1 MSSDDEGYLLRDV
14 LWKLGR
20 FSPEIEIPSDPCVNP
35 PCPSSPTLVAPETM
49 LRSNAPSKRFVLK
62 TEPKLSESFE
72 PPIQEG
78 KSKREGKH
86 GPKPNKL
93 SDNQVL
99 KLHDCRPVSVVLRRV
114 DSTRSPQT
122 STEPFASRIQTPD
135 EFVIT
140 ESIPKLRRC
149 SVVLERLNIKEE
161 LLPPLIDTKEEVSM
175 DEMEVCNE
183 SESIKAETE
192 NQKDNQI
199 DGNDLMAP
207 SPRDNDEDLDV
218 IESSQVVN
226 TPPTARKRLFQK
238 SAFEETAITSFYEYP
253 TFMEAN
259 KTLDATHL
267 NEIDLASSLKS
278 APDFN
283 TFVPCKNA
291 PSWKDVLESCDEFSI
306 PHERHQ
312 KAFCSKKADV
322 PEKGIELGQQKI
334 RLAWQFDLREF
345 KSNLATQSLGDMK
358 LERLKELGLSASDL
372 KSQGTLA
379 QLFSSDRKLFTL
391 EPIAKAPTCKEVN
404 LWLKTR
410 GLMQENPK
418 ELPKEEDENR
428 VKDFD
433 VDAPLPRQSQ
443 MVMRIRRDS
452 DDSLGSEVSCSPPSS
467 PEVEN
472 KIEVDSP
479 NMSEMVQSST
489 PFTLTK
495 TNSAISSPGRPT
507 TTPILVHETKRRVP
521 SPSNVRI
528 NVDEGNPISRRQLFK
543 KRRISWDQTVLDKE
557 DEDPDIVE
565 SSQVEERSRTPSP
578 TPGTSC
584 ETTQNL
590 RRRLLQ
596 SQFRNKFLTPE
607 ATLGERL
614 GAKPDSPGSPIEG
627 PSPNNTHNFKM
638 SFENLQEVKALSEH
652 QYLSVMSM
660 EIHVNTRQK
669 LLPDPDYDAITAIFM
684 LTNNDVPA
692 GSKRPKQCEEIFV
705 LDPDFETK
713 RQRQASDLL
722 ASSGVFRDNIR
733 YFSSEKTLL
742 LGLVEAVQA
751 HDPDILC
758 GYEVQM
764 SSWGYVIERASRCDL
779 NLAPSLSRVPSR
791 EKESKMNEEQDPYG
805 ADHTSELRIAGRV
818 VLNIW
823 RLLRSEVAFYSYTFE
838 NMMFHV
844 LHTRVPK
851 HHSVTLTQWW
861 NHSTH
866 LFRWRV
872 CDYYLT
878 RIHGNLNL
886 MEQLDIIGRTS
897 ELARLFG
904 IQFFEVI
911 SRGSQFR
918 VESLMLRLA
927 KRKNL
932 IPVSPNTMQKA
943 KMKAPEYIPLVMEPE
958 SRFYTDPL
966 IVLDFQSLYPSII
979 MAYNYCYSTCL
990 GRVQNLGSPDPIE
1003 FGCTQL
1009 KISPHRLEKLDGHL
1023 NFSPGGVAFLKPTLR
1038 KGVLPQMLKEI
1049 LDTRLMVKKSMKIH
1063 KGDKTLQRVL
1073 HARQLGLKLI
1083 ANVTYGYTSA
1093 NFSGR
1098 MPSVEVADSVVSKG
1112 RETLERCIR
1121 FIETST
1127 KWKAQVVYGDT
1138 DSVFVLLPGRTRE
1151 EAFTIGEEIAREITQ
1166 DNPKPIKL
1174 KFEKVYYPC
1183 ILQTKKRYV
1192 GYMYETLDQKE
1203 PVYDAKGIETVR
1215 RDGCPAVVKILE
1227 KSLRILF
1234 ETKDVS
1240 KVKLFVQR
1248 QFQKIM
1254 RNKASLQDL
1263 TFAKEFR
1270 GVSGYKPG
1278 ALVPALELTRRLTRH
1293 DRRAVPRSG
1302 QRVPYV
1308 IVYGEPGRPLI
1319 QSVRSPEEVLND
1331 STLRPNAQYYICK
1344 VISPPLNRCLSL
1356 IGVDV
1361 LAWYLELPKSYRPR
1375 LGATNVDE
1383 PQAGTSRGQGVI
1395 LQYFASHHCASC
1407 DTLTQKP
1414 ICDHCLQN
1422 LQSTCLTLSNKVRA
1436 WDKAVT
1442 DIRRLCQSC
1451 TGYPDLNS
1459 DVCTSLDCPVLY
1471 KRKICQFDEEQI
1483 NYVQKLMDNLAF

>member
-1 MSSDDEGYLLRDV
+1 MSSDDEGHLLRDV

-20 FSPEIEIPSDPCVNP
+20 FSPELEFPSNPSTNP
-35 PCPSSPTLVAPETM
+35 PCPSSPTSISPEAM
-49 LRSNAPSKRFVLK
+49 LRSHAPSKRIIPK
-62 TEPKLSESFE
+62 TQQKLSQSSE
-72 PPIQEG
+72 PLRKEDKSELEITE
-78 KSKREGKH
+78 KSKSENF
-86 GPKPNKL
+86 P
-93 SDNQVL
+93 DDQIL
-99 KLHDCRPVSVVLRRV
+99 KLHKCRPLSVVLTKV
-114 DSTRSPQT
+114 DSYPSSPT
-122 STEPFASRIQTPD
+122 SPNPISSPEIQTPD
-135 EFVIT
+135 EIVVAKNP
-140 ESIPKLRRC
+140 SKLRRC
-149 SVVLERLNIKEE
+149 SIILERIKIKEPQSTNNTKNIKEGQN
-161 LLPPLIDTKEEVSM
+161 
-175 DEMEVCNE
+175 EMEMMSD
-183 SESIKAETE
+183 SESIQSEAE
-192 NQKDNQI
+192 NQNLNQI
-199 DGNDLMAP
+199 QELP
-207 SPRDNDEDLDV
+207 STDNEEDVEV
-218 IESSQVVN
+218 IESSQIFT
-226 TPPTARKRLFQK
+226 TPPTVRKRLFQK
-238 SAFEETAITSFYEYP
+238 RALDETAITSFYEYP
-253 TFMEAN
+253 TFMETN
-259 KTLDATHL
+259 ETLEETPKAKI
-267 NEIDLASSLKS
+267 EALASPKLT
-278 APDFN
+278 PVFH
-283 TFVPCKNA
+283 TYVPSTKA
-291 PSWKDVLESCDEFSI
+291 PSWKDILDSCDEFAI

-312 KAFCSKKADV
+312 RAFCSRKADV

-334 RLAWQFDLREF
+334 RLSWQLDLREF
-345 KSNLATQSLGDMK
+345 KSDLATDSLEDLK
-358 LERLKELGLSASDL
+358 LKRLKELGLSSADL
-372 KSQGTLA
+372 TSNKDLA
-379 QLFSSDRKLFTL
+379 QLFSSDRKLITL
-391 EPIAKAPTCKEVN
+391 EPVGKAPTYKEVN
-404 LWLKTR
+404 LWLKAR
-410 GLMQENPK
+410 ELMQDDSK
-418 ELPKEEDENR
+418 EVLKDEEEKP
-428 VKDFD
+428 VPDFD
-433 VDAPLPRQSQ
+433 VDAPIPCQSQ
-443 MVMRIRRDS
+443 MVIRIRRNS

-467 PEVEN
+467 PEPEA
-472 KIEVDSP
+472 KIEAESP
-479 NMSEMVQSST
+479 KMSAMVQSST

-495 TNSAISSPGRPT
+495 VKDDVLDAGSPA
-507 TTPILVHETKRRVP
+507 TTPILVQENKRRVC
-521 SPSNVRI
+521 SSKNTKVQE
-528 NVDEGNPISRRQLFK
+528 DETSSISRRQIFK
-543 KRRISWDQTVLDKE
+543 KRRISWDETVVDKE

-565 SSQVEERSRTPSP
+565 SSQVETRSRTPSP
-578 TPGTSC
+578 TPGTSSDN
-584 ETTQNL
+584 TQNL
-590 RRRLLQ
+590 RRRLLR
-596 SQFRNKFLTPE
+596 SQFRNKFMTPE

-638 SFENLQEVKALSEH
+638 SFENLREVKALSEH

-669 LLPDPDYDAITAIFM
+669 LMPDPEYDAITTIFM

-692 GSKRPKQCEEIFV
+692 GSKRPKQYEEIFV
-705 LDPDFETK
+705 LDPDFEA
-713 RQRQASDLL
+713 RQQELL

-733 YFSSEKTLL
+733 YFSSEKALI
-742 LGLVEAVQA
+742 LGFVEAVQS

-764 SSWGYVIERASRCDL
+764 SSWGYVIERASSCDL
-779 NLAPSLSRVPSR
+779 NLAPMLSRVPSR

-818 VLNIW
+818 ILNIW

-851 HHSVTLTQWW
+851 HHYVTLTQWW

-966 IVLDFQSLYPSII
+966 LVLDFQSLYPSII

-990 GRVQNLGSPDPIE
+990 GRVQNLGSDEPFE

-1009 KISPHRLEKLDGHL
+1009 KISPQRLEKLDGHL
-1023 NFSPGGVAFLKPTLR
+1023 NFSPGGVAFVKPSLR
-1038 KGVLPQMLKEI
+1038 RGVLPQMLKEI
-1049 LDTRLMVKKSMKIH
+1049 LDTRLMVKKSMKMH
-1063 KGDKTLQRVL
+1063 KDDKTLQRVL

-1121 FIETST
+1121 YIEASP

-1151 EAFTIGEEIAREITQ
+1151 EAFAIGEEIAREITQ

-1278 ALVPALELTRRLTRH
+1278 AVVPALELTRRLTRH

-1331 STLRPNAQYYICK
+1331 STLRPNAQYYISK

-1361 LAWYLELPKSYRPR
+1361 QAWYLELPKSYRPR
-1375 LGATNVDE
+1375 LGTTNVDE

-1407 DTLTQKP
+1407 DTLSQKP
-1414 ICDHCLQN
+1414 ICDHCLRN
-1422 LQSTCLTLSNKVRA
+1422 LQSTCLTLSNKIRV
-1436 WDKAVT
+1436 WDKAVS

-1451 TGYPDLNS
+1451 TGYPDLNA

-1471 KRKICQFDEEQI
+1471 KRKVCQFDEEQI
-1483 NYVQKLMDNLAF
+1483 NYVQNLMEKLTF